1 MEISLNLKET
11 KKVTFLNGQ
20 VLKLKCVYI
29 DLNGE
34 QYLKNVKI
42 KKGNTIPLGAIKT
55 ENIVKID

>member
-1 MEISLNLKET
+1 MEISFNLKET

-42 KKGNTIPLGAIKT
+42 KKAVPMVLGAIKT